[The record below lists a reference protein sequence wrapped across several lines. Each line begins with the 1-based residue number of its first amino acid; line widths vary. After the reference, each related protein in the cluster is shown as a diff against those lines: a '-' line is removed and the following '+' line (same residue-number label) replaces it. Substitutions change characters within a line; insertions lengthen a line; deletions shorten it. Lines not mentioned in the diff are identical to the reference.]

1 MLRVEQLFPRA
12 LMEFPNS
19 LLSYSIL
26 EMGVDT
32 AAGETLI
39 CACTCSFEIVVR
51 KSTIVAMVMQTLHAM
66 LLGKVL
72 KSLLGVDCLL

>member
-1 MLRVEQLFPRA
+1 MAAGHQCCAWSQLIH
-12 LMEFPNS
+12 S
-19 LLSYSIL
+19 
-26 EMGVDT
+26 DT

-51 KSTIVAMVMQTLHAM
+51 KLTIVAMVMQTLHAM